1 MIGEVL
7 TKLENIFLDNKINT
21 HGNSLLLN
29 SLQFIKLV
37 VCIEEEFDIEFE
49 DEMLKLDSFQTIEE
63 IAKYIVQRK
72 TGALRG

>member
-21 HGNSLLLN
+21 HGYSLLLN

-37 VCIEEEFDIEFE
+37 VCIEEEFGIEFE

-72 TGALRG
+72 TEALGG